1 MLEVSNAANKLN
13 IHLLLS
19 FVHLLQDS
27 CCPMCMKSVPPA
39 QSLWRFAHQPH
50 RHKELRGGPH
60 SQQPPGSPQKTR
72 ELLRSLM
79 LLKYSLVKC
88 FEIFHML

>member
-19 FVHLLQDS
+19 FVHLLQNA

-50 RHKELRGGPH
+50 RHKELRGGPL
-60 SQQPPGSPQKTR
+60 SQQPPGSPQKTSKNKGVVTVFDAFKVQPC
-72 ELLRSLM
+72 EM
-79 LLKYSLVKC
+79 L
-88 FEIFHML
+88 